1 MNSHFH
7 PFRTT
12 FNFIS
17 VFTFPP
23 RKICHPKNIWDHL
36 SQPFIHWHAAILRI
50 FKEVHDNFERK
61 FALQKRIKWTPNR
74 EMNSWNGYFVT
85 AISKAFDVQS
95 FNLYNLIGLN
105 DICYNLH
112 LTSSYLTCIWRWNN
126 PLFIGT
132 SKQIQSKHNFI
143 SRLRNKMVS
152 LYST

>member
-12 FNFIS
+12 FNFIP
-17 VFTFPP
+17 VFTFSP
-23 RKICHPKNIWDHL
+23 RNIFHPKNIWDHL
-36 SQPFIHWHAAILRI
+36 SQPFIHWHAAIPRI

-61 FALQKRIKWTPNR
+61 FALQRRTKSTPNR
-74 EMNSWNGYFVT
+74 EMNSWNGYFVK

-112 LTSSYLTCIWRWNN
+112 LTSSYLTWIWWWNN

-132 SKQIQSKHNFI
+132 SKQTLNPNIILF
-143 SRLRNKMVS
+143 LA
-152 LYST
+152 